1 MPTGFCGVF
10 FSGRQRY
17 YSSGGRKM
25 KWLKLCIFF
34 YFFIKYFLVR
44 IDYNNASNRS
54 VFALILK
61 LT

>member
-25 KWLKLCIFF
+25 KWLKLCVFLFF
-34 YFFIKYFLVR
+34 YQIFSGS
-44 IDYNNASNRS
+44 D
-54 VFALILK
+54 
-61 LT
+61 